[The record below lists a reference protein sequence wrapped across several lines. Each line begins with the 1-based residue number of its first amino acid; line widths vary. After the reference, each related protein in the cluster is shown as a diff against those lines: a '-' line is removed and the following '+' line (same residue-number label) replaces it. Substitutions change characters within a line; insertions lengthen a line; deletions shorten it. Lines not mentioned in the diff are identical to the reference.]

1 MNLLSEA
8 RDAGIN
14 FFDTADMYSQGES
27 EALVGRAFRRSRDRV
42 VIASKAGYRLPGR
55 RMFVARLKPLVRPVI
70 KLLRLRRG
78 QVPATVSGA
87 LSQEFSPDYLRRAV
101 EGSLRR
107 LGTDYLDLFQLHSPS
122 AQVVE
127 RGDWEPALES
137 LKRAGKI
144 RHYGVSC
151 DVAEAGLAALKYP
164 GVSSLQFTLNLL
176 EQHNAEKLMPA
187 SRARGVAVVARECLA
202 NGLLA
207 KSAQNVD
214 LGAYVRSADDR
225 ALREEQLAVL
235 RRRALDRGQPLIR
248 LALDYV
254 TGIDGV
260 SVALVGARTLEQL
273 RGVLGALG

>member
-1 MNLLSEA
+1 
-8 RDAGIN
+8 
-14 FFDTADMYSQGES
+14 
-27 EALVGRAFRRSRDRV
+27 
-42 VIASKAGYRLPGR
+42 
-55 RMFVARLKPLVRPVI
+55 MFVARLKPLLRPVI
-70 KLLRLRRG
+70 KLLKLRRG

-107 LGTDYLDLFQLHSPS
+107 LRTDYLDLFQLHSPS

-127 RGDWEPALES
+127 RGDWVPALES

-144 RHYGVSC
+144 RYYGVSC
-151 DVAEAGLAALKYP
+151 DAAEAGLAALKYP

-176 EQHNAEKLMPA
+176 EQQNAERLLPA
-187 SRARGVAVVARECLA
+187 SRAGGVAVVARECLA

-207 KSAQNVD
+207 KNAQNID
-214 LGAYVRSADDR
+214 LGAYVRSPDDR

-235 RRRALDRGQPLIR
+235 RRSALDRGRPLIR

-273 RGVLGALG
+273 RGVLSALG